1 MTDSALVTNGTDPR
15 ELALLKAIGFD
26 KLAPEQRELALSI
39 AKRYDLDPMLKH
51 LVIIDGKPF
60 VTRDGLLWVAHRS
73 NQLDGIEVSKP
84 VLVDNY
90 WECEASVYRKDMS
103 RPFTFPGRF
112 PKAGRNAAYAPEMAI
127 KCAESMA
134 LRRAFNVAAATVD
147 ERHGDDLA
155 DIPSAS
161 AAAPSLA
168 ERAAQRAAVVTT
180 PTTQEASSEPSV
192 ETEAAEALGAEA
204 STEAAGE
211 GQSIGGSQPEP
222 AAAVPIGRLGLF
234 AAIKELGVPE
244 TAVVERADA
253 LFPGIK
259 PKDMSDEQRG
269 AVLASLK
276 AEPPTA
282 ALGL

>member
-1 MTDSALVTNGTDPR
+1 MTTETLPATTQSTTEKR

-39 AKRYDLDPMLKH
+39 ANRYDLDPMLKH

-73 NQLDGIEVSKP
+73 NQLDGIEVTKP
-84 VLVDNY
+84 VLVDGY

-147 ERHGDDLA
+147 ERHGDEAPVDV
-155 DIPSAS
+155 PSAS
-161 AAAPSLA
+161 AGAPSLA
-168 ERAAQRAAVVTT
+168 ERAAAARAAIVTD
-180 PTTQEASSEPSV
+180 PAPQEAAVEPSV
-192 ETEAAEALGAEA
+192 ETEAA
-204 STEAAGE
+204 AG
-211 GQSIGGSQPEP
+211 GGDEP
-222 AAAVPIGRLGLF
+222 SPVAPLDGKCGDRGSLDTVCGLPKGHTGKHRELATDGR
-234 AAIKELGVPE
+234 
-244 TAVVERADA
+244 
-253 LFPGIK
+253 
-259 PKDMSDEQRG
+259 
-269 AVLASLK
+269 VLASW
-276 AEPPTA
+276 
-282 ALGL
+282 